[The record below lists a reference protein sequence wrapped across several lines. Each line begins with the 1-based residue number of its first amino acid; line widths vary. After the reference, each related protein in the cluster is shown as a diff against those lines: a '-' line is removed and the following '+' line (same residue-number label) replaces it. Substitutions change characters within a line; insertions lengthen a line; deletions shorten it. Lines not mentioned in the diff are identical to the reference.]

1 MYYEME
7 VQYVTGIRG
16 SFSEAFLVRLIK
28 FSLIESAARGGGLHR
43 PAGGLKVSRRQIII
57 SAKGHIVSA
66 MHDPQN
72 RETGTLIIAIIAIE
86 HHLVWKR
93 AIKTER
99 SFVLFAGGPL

>member
-16 SFSEAFLVRLIK
+16 SFSKAFLVRLIK
-28 FSLIESAARGGGLHR
+28 FSLIDSMARGVTS
-43 PAGGLKVSRRQIII
+43 PSGGLKVSRRQIII